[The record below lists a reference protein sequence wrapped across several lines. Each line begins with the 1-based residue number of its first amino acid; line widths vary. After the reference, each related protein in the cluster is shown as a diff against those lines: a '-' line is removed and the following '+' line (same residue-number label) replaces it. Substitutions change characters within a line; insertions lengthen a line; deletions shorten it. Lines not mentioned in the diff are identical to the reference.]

1 MGAYNRTNGE
11 PCCGSPALQKIL
23 REEWGFAGHFVSDC
37 WAVADFHSHHK
48 VTARPEESVKLALEN
63 GCDVNCGCTYQK
75 DFERGKRGPA
85 GPEVRGAVLRAAVHH
100 PVPAGDVRQDALR
113 LPGPPGRGDPG
124 APGPVGKDGPG
135 EPGAAE
141 KRRRPAPGP
150 EAGHDHRGGG
160 AQRRQPPG
168 SHGQLP
174 RHGQPVHHRAG
185 GHPGR
190 GGAGRG
196 PGALRPGQPPVP
208 APRGGPVR
216 PRAAT
221 APRSWRPSAR
231 AWRPCPR
238 PSGWRSS
245 TTWPGPTT
253 CPTAS
258 PRPSPRPP
266 APT

>member
-11 PCCGSPALQKIL
+11 PCCGSPALQKSCGRSGAL
-23 REEWGFAGHFVSDC
+23 RAFRLGLLGRGGFPQ
-37 WAVADFHSHHK
+37 HHK

-75 DFERGKRGPA
+75 ILNAVNEGLLDRKTWSSPA
-85 GPEVRGAVLRAAVHH
+85 CGCS
-100 PVPAGDVRQDALR
+100 
-113 LPGPPGRGDPG
+113 PPGSCWGCSTRRPTTPWAAGTWRPR

-141 KRRRPAPGP
+141 KRRRPLPLALKQGMTIAVVGP
-150 EAGHDHRGGG
+150 NAGS
-160 AQRRQPPG
+160 RRALMG
-168 SHGQLP
+168 NYHGTAS
-174 RHGQPVHHRAG
+174 RYIPVLEGIQDAAERAG
-185 GHPGR
+185 ARVLYARAATCSSPTR
-190 GGAGRG
+190 RAC
-196 PGALRPGQPPVP
+196 P
-208 APRGGPVR
+208 AKG
-216 PRAAT
+216 AT

-231 AWRPCPR
+231 AWSPCPR